1 MLTTAGAALRAAPLR
16 LPGIGSA
23 GLVGGASSKEI
34 EWRPG
39 RFTPRSQPGCKV
51 ATTNHAATRTVMVC
65 EKSSQR
71 RFMEENSA
79 RKEGEG
85 AKDPNALGVNT
96 RGAIVAQRT
105 PQ

>member
-1 MLTTAGAALRAAPLR
+1 
-16 LPGIGSA
+16 
-23 GLVGGASSKEI
+23 
-34 EWRPG
+34 
-39 RFTPRSQPGCKV
+39 
-51 ATTNHAATRTVMVC
+51 
-65 EKSSQR
+65 
-71 RFMEENSA
+71 MEENSA